1 MFNRIMIVG
10 LVLIVG
16 VVLLAACGGDD
27 GEGDSPAPTATA
39 TGTQSPSTPPAMAK
53 SLTGAGA
60 TFPAPLYSKWFDEYH
75 KITGIQINYQPIG
88 SGGGIKAI
96 TDRTVD
102 FGASDGIMTETEEAA
117 AKAAGGPILHIPMTI
132 GSVAI
137 VYNVSGVG
145 SGELRLTP
153 DLLADIY
160 LGKVKKWNDPR
171 LMEVNPGLSLPDRDI
186 AVVHRS
192 DGSGTTYIFTDYLSK
207 VSLEW
212 AAQVGV
218 GKSVDWPAGIGAKGN
233 DGVAAQVQQLPGS
246 IGYVELAY
254 AEQNRIPWA
263 KLRNRSGNFIEPGI
277 AATTH
282 AAAGAALPD
291 DLKVMITD
299 SAHPDAYP
307 IAGFTWI
314 LVYQNQS
321 DEAKGRALAHML
333 WWAIHEGQ
341 AHCES
346 LLYAPLSP
354 EAVSKAENQI
364 RSMNCRGMA
373 LIAP

>member
-1 MFNRIMIVG
+1 MFKRIMSVR
-10 LVLIVG
+10 LLLILG
-16 VVLLAACGGDD
+16 VVLLAACGGND
-27 GEGDSPAPTATA
+27 GEENSPAPTATA
-39 TGTQSPSTPPAMAK
+39 TGTHLPSTPPPMAK

-102 FGASDGIMTETEEAA
+102 FGASDGIMTESEEAA
-117 AKAAGGPILHIPMTI
+117 AESAGGPILHIPMTI

-137 VYNVSGVG
+137 VYNISGVG

-153 DLLADIY
+153 DLLADIC
-160 LGKVKKWNDPR
+160 LGKVKKWNDLR

-207 VSLEW
+207 ISPEW
-212 AAQVGV
+212 ADRVGV

-263 KLRNRSGNFIEPGI
+263 KLRNRSGNFIEPSI
-277 AATTH
+277 AATTY

-346 LLYAPLSP
+346 LLYAPLPP